1 MQKIVNL
8 LAVAGFLL
16 AAANTG
22 LVVFAVV
29 RGPSMAKKAMS
40 EIEVKM
46 TTILFDKLESSVSE
60 AIAKLDACSNRSST
74 SFLMSDPVNS
84 PSHYKQGRIEAIEII
99 EDVVSGAGDT
109 VNGYLLGQTLK
120 YLLRMFH
127 KESPVTDAMKA
138 RWYLNRLI
146 SRMIGPDA

>member
-1 MQKIVNL
+1 
-8 LAVAGFLL
+8 
-16 AAANTG
+16 
-22 LVVFAVV
+22 
-29 RGPSMAKKAMS
+29 
-40 EIEVKM
+40 
-46 TTILFDKLESSVSE
+46 
-60 AIAKLDACSNRSST
+60 
-74 SFLMSDPVNS
+74 MSDPVNS

-138 RWYLNRLI
+138 RRYLNRLI